1 MIFKFRFNFKEGT
14 QISISF
20 ILTISTIILNFKDC
34 NCLCL
39 NIYMNYFRFSKL
51 DQDLAPIS
59 AIKEED
65 EGEIESR
72 RDLLTVNQKTDLK
85 S

>member
-1 MIFKFRFNFKEGT
+1 
-14 QISISF
+14 
-20 ILTISTIILNFKDC
+20 
-34 NCLCL
+34 
-39 NIYMNYFRFSKL
+39 MNYFRFSKL